1 MFYYYPL
8 TKRQLWPVGL
18 FCSPWPEQALR
29 ANIHCQISLALNRIY
44 TEWYPSKG
52 YSFNITNSTSY
63 DQYYVHGRTVF
74 DVMVR
79 LTDDI
84 FNTYIRKTGT
94 VNPYYAEYCD
104 GKSVTCPGLKQW
116 GTVTLAN
123 QGRNALSILKYYY
136 GNNIEIIRT
145 NNIQSIPQSYPGSP
159 LRQGSTGAAVFT
171 LQRQLNRITK
181 DYPFLGLLTVDGIFG
196 RKMTETVKKF
206 QKQFN
211 LTADGVV
218 GRSTWYK
225 ISYIYVSVK
234 DLAELTSEGETF
246 SGTLPD
252 GSWNLGS
259 SVLKQGSTGSEVE
272 QVQFWLST
280 LAQYE
285 SSIPSVTVDGVYG
298 SGTAAAVRA
307 FQRRYGLTVDGIVGQ
322 ATWNSIY
329 NEYSSIQTDIAPPN
343 VDTPGQFPGTTLAVG
358 SRGNDVKQMQFYLR
372 IISNSNSAIPAIT
385 ADGIFGSATERAVRA
400 FQQFYGLT
408 VDGLVGKLTWNKI
421 YEVYT
426 GIING
431 LLAPTERPGTYPGAP
446 LRIGSTGRAVKEVQ
460 YYLYLMSAYYTEIP
474 VIAFDGIYGT
484 ATAEAVRAYQRLFGL
499 AVDGVVGPATW
510 NSIYNQFSTLRNVD
524 GPVNR
529 FRVFAY
535 PGYDLQEGMSGSMV
549 QFVQFMLAYIGSFY
563 DTISPITVLDGE
575 FGPETKDAVESFQRE
590 FAFAITGIVDEPT
603 WAALVIT
610 YLSLASDEGENDL
623 PEGEYPGFVLAIGS
637 AGPSVRRLQRYMN
650 GIASRFCVAWFVPES
665 GIFDEITLNAV
676 KEFQEGFGL
685 PVTGLVDRAT
695 WDAIYNYYIMEEE

>member
-1 MFYYYPL
+1 MGL
-8 TKRQLWPVGL
+8 VG
-18 FCSPWPEQALR
+18 PTWPEQALR
-29 ANIHCQISLALNRIY
+29 ANIHAQISLALNRVY
-44 TEWYPSKG
+44 TEWYRSKG
-52 YSFNITNSTSY
+52 YNFQITSSTSY
-63 DQYYVHGRTVF
+63 DQYYVHGRNIF
-74 DVMVR
+74 EVMSR
-79 LTDDI
+79 ITDDI
-84 FNTYIRKTGT
+84 FNTYVRRIGT
-94 VNPYYAEYCD
+94 IDPYYTEYCD
-104 GKSVTCPGLKQW
+104 GKTVSCPGMKQW

-123 QGRNALSILKYYY
+123 QGRNALSILQYYY
-136 GNNIEIIRT
+136 GNNIEIVRT
-145 NNIQSIPQSYPGSP
+145 NNIQAIPESYPGTP
-159 LRQGSTGAAVFT
+159 LRLGSTGNAVRT
-171 LQRQLNRITK
+171 IQRQLNRIARN
-181 DYPFLGLLTVDGIFG
+181 YPFFGTLEVDGVFG
-196 RKMTETVKKF
+196 ASTEAVVKKF
-206 QKQFN
+206 QKQFS
-211 LTADGVV
+211 LAQDGVV
-218 GRSTWYK
+218 GRDTWYK
-225 ISYIYVSVK
+225 ISYIYVAVK
-234 DLAELTSEGETF
+234 KLAELSSEGEAATGNLVAGQWP
-246 SGTLPD
+246 GTL
-252 GSWNLGS
+252 L
-259 SVLKQGSTGSEVE
+259 
-272 QVQFWLST
+272 
-280 LAQYE
+280 
-285 SSIPSVTVDGVYG
+285 
-298 SGTAAAVRA
+298 R
-307 FQRRYGLTVDGIVGQ
+307 
-322 ATWNSIY
+322 
-329 NEYSSIQTDIAPPN
+329 
-343 VDTPGQFPGTTLAVG
+343 VG
-358 SRGNDVKQMQFYLR
+358 SRGDDVEQIQFWLR

-695 WDAIYNYYIMEEE
+695 WDAIYNYYIMEEELGLGQGLRIRRVHLSCVHL

>member
-1 MFYYYPL
+1 MK
-8 TKRQLWPVGL
+8 TIRRGDKGKEVKTAQQL
-18 FCSPWPEQALR
+18 
-29 ANIHCQISLALNRIY
+29 LNH
-44 TEWYPSKG
+44 KG
-52 YSFNITNSTSY
+52 Y
-63 DQYYVHGRTVF
+63 G
-74 DVMVR
+74 
-79 LTDDI
+79 
-84 FNTYIRKTGT
+84 
-94 VNPYYAEYCD
+94 A
-104 GKSVTCPGLKQW
+104 
-116 GTVTLAN
+116 
-123 QGRNALSILKYYY
+123 
-136 GNNIEIIRT
+136 
-145 NNIQSIPQSYPGSP
+145 GS
-159 LRQGSTGAAVFT
+159 
-171 LQRQLNRITK
+171 
-181 DYPFLGLLTVDGIFG
+181 VDGIFG
-196 RKMTETVKKF
+196 ENTEKAVRALQKNYGITV
-206 QKQFN
+206 
-211 LTADGVV
+211 DGII
-218 GRSTWYK
+218 GTDTWD
-225 ISYIYVSVK
+225 SLEV
-234 DLAELTSEGETF
+234 
-246 SGTLPD
+246 D
-252 GSWNLGS
+252 G
-259 SVLKQGSTGSEVE
+259 VLKQGARG
-272 QVQFWLST
+272 
-280 LAQYE
+280 
-285 SSIPSVTVDGVYG
+285 PK
-298 SGTAAAVRA
+298 VRGLQNELNA
-307 FQRRYGLTVDGIVGQ
+307 RGFQAG
-322 ATWNSIY
+322 
-329 NEYSSIQTDIAPPN
+329 
-343 VDTPGQFPGTTLAVG
+343 
-358 SRGNDVKQMQFYLR
+358 
-372 IISNSNSAIPAIT
+372 T

>member
-1 MFYYYPL
+1 M
-8 TKRQLWPVGL
+8 
-18 FCSPWPEQALR
+18 
-29 ANIHCQISLALNRIY
+29 
-44 TEWYPSKG
+44 
-52 YSFNITNSTSY
+52 
-63 DQYYVHGRTVF
+63 
-74 DVMVR
+74 
-79 LTDDI
+79 
-84 FNTYIRKTGT
+84 
-94 VNPYYAEYCD
+94 
-104 GKSVTCPGLKQW
+104 
-116 GTVTLAN
+116 
-123 QGRNALSILKYYY
+123 
-136 GNNIEIIRT
+136 
-145 NNIQSIPQSYPGSP
+145 
-159 LRQGSTGAAVFT
+159 
-171 LQRQLNRITK
+171 
-181 DYPFLGLLTVDGIFG
+181 
-196 RKMTETVKKF
+196 
-206 QKQFN
+206 
-211 LTADGVV
+211 
-218 GRSTWYK
+218 
-225 ISYIYVSVK
+225 
-234 DLAELTSEGETF
+234 
-246 SGTLPD
+246 
-252 GSWNLGS
+252 
-259 SVLKQGSTGSEVE
+259 
-272 QVQFWLST
+272 
-280 LAQYE
+280 
-285 SSIPSVTVDGVYG
+285 
-298 SGTAAAVRA
+298 
-307 FQRRYGLTVDGIVGQ
+307 
-322 ATWNSIY
+322 
-329 NEYSSIQTDIAPPN
+329 
-343 VDTPGQFPGTTLAVG
+343 
-358 SRGNDVKQMQFYLR
+358 
-372 IISNSNSAIPAIT
+372 
-385 ADGIFGSATERAVRA
+385 RA

>member
-1 MFYYYPL
+1 MGL
-8 TKRQLWPVGL
+8 VG
-18 FCSPWPEQALR
+18 PTWPEQALR
-29 ANIHCQISLALNRIY
+29 ANIHAQISLALNRVY
-44 TEWYPSKG
+44 TEWYRSKG
-52 YSFNITNSTSY
+52 YNFQITSSTSY
-63 DQYYVHGRTVF
+63 DQYYVHGRNIF
-74 DVMVR
+74 EVMSR
-79 LTDDI
+79 ITDDI
-84 FNTYIRKTGT
+84 FNTYVRRIGT
-94 VNPYYAEYCD
+94 IDPYYTEYCD
-104 GKSVTCPGLKQW
+104 GKTVSCPGMKQW

-123 QGRNALSILKYYY
+123 QGRNALSILQYYY
-136 GNNIEIIRT
+136 GNNIEIVRT
-145 NNIQSIPQSYPGSP
+145 NNIQAIPESYPGTP
-159 LRQGSTGAAVFT
+159 LRLGSTGNAVRT
-171 LQRQLNRITK
+171 IQRQLNRIARN
-181 DYPFLGLLTVDGIFG
+181 YPFFGTLEVDGVFG
-196 RKMTETVKKF
+196 ASTEAVVKKF
-206 QKQFN
+206 QKQFS
-211 LTADGVV
+211 LAQDGVV
-218 GRSTWYK
+218 GRDTWYK
-225 ISYIYVSVK
+225 ISYIYVAVK
-234 DLAELTSEGETF
+234 KLAELSSEGEAATGNLVAGQWP
-246 SGTLPD
+246 GTL
-252 GSWNLGS
+252 L
-259 SVLKQGSTGSEVE
+259 
-272 QVQFWLST
+272 
-280 LAQYE
+280 
-285 SSIPSVTVDGVYG
+285 
-298 SGTAAAVRA
+298 R
-307 FQRRYGLTVDGIVGQ
+307 
-322 ATWNSIY
+322 
-329 NEYSSIQTDIAPPN
+329 
-343 VDTPGQFPGTTLAVG
+343 VG
-358 SRGNDVKQMQFYLR
+358 SRGDDVEQIQFWL
-372 IISNSNSAIPAIT
+372 NAVAEFVDTIPT
-385 ADGIFGSATERAVRA
+385 VTVDGIFGSATERAVRA